1 MQVPAMQ
8 TSLRKENSTSNSTI
22 EFPSVSRLGGS
33 PNFAARSNR
42 TRESKTQATHDS
54 SAALNAKF
62 ATELAAIFG
71 ELRLAAPARGA
82 PVCLQPKIAHSCI
95 GCENRTLLTAGI
107 RFGIDIRG

>member
-62 ATELAAIFG
+62 ATELAAVFG
-71 ELRLAAPARGA
+71 ELRLAAPARG
-82 PVCLQPKIAHSCI
+82 
-95 GCENRTLLTAGI
+95 RAGLPATQDRAQLHRLRKSNI
-107 RFGIDIRG
+107 VDRRNTVWD